1 MHKVWLSYVTEGL
14 RDMQLLH
21 FRNLLL
27 SGTAAAIFGDGGS
40 ELESKLHI
48 VKALCIN
55 QTIQNLCK
63 TFAQHSRGIG

>member
-1 MHKVWLSYVTEGL
+1 MHKVWLSYVIEGL

-48 VKALCIN
+48 VIK